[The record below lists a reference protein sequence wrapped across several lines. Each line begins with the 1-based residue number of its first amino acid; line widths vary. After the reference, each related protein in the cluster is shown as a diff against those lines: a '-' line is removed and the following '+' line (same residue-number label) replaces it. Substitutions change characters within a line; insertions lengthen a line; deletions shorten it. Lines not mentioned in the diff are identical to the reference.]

1 MVFNC
6 PLNIG
11 DLVEDSD
18 PYKSP
23 ELYKGHGVIT
33 MILND
38 NYVMVLWFWS
48 EVTEAVDIG
57 YLEFVN

>member
-6 PLNIG
+6 PLKIG
-11 DLVEDSD
+11 DLVVDAD
-18 PYKSP
+18 PYQAP
-23 ELYKGHGVIT
+23 ELFKGQGIIVT
-33 MILND
+33 VLND

-48 EVTEAVDIG
+48 EITEAVDIG

>member
-6 PLNIG
+6 PLKIG
-11 DLVEDSD
+11 DLVVDAD
-18 PYKSP
+18 PYQAH
-23 ELYKGHGVIT
+23 ELFKGQGIIVT
-33 MILND
+33 VLND

-48 EVTEAVDIG
+48 EITEAVDIG